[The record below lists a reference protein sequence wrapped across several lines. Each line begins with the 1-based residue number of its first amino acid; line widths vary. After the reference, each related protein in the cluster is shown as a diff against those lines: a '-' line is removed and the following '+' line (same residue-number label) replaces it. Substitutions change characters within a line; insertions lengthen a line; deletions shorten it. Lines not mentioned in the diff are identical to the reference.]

1 MEFLKLVVNL
11 IQIFRLKTFYVDRMI
26 FRFILKLI
34 FVVVKNMDKIVN
46 LGSDYRKIIVQIVDE
61 FMYCCFKEFF
71 EEFLCGFKEGFVG
84 ELIVNLGNY

>member
-61 FMYCCFKEFF
+61 FMYCCIF
-71 EEFLCGFKEGFVG
+71 EEFLWGFKEGFVG
-84 ELIVNLGNY
+84 ELIVNLENY

>member
-11 IQIFRLKTFYVDRMI
+11 IQIFRFKTFYVDRMI

-61 FMYCCFKEFF
+61 FMYCCIF

-84 ELIVNLGNY
+84 ELIVNLENY